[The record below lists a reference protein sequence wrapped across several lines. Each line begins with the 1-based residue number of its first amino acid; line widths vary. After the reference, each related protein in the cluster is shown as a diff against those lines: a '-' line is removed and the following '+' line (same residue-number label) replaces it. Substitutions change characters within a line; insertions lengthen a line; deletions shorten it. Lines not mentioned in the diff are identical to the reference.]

1 MAQYF
6 RLIGHLDLAVELAE
20 RALALADRLREAPLW
35 VIANTLLGLAYDARG
50 QYRKAADILE
60 KSVESLPGTSL
71 GQDVRVA
78 GLMPVFSRIYL
89 VYCLAELG
97 NFREGL
103 GHGDEGIRL
112 AEAADDAYSL
122 IFASCGLGTLYLLK
136 GDVGPAIETL
146 ERGLALCRT
155 LNVPVALPLIACPLG
170 AAYSL
175 AERSSDA
182 ISLLEEGAR
191 EGLAMGRMGGH
202 SLIVV
207 RLGEAYL
214 LAGRLDEAD
223 DAARRALQM
232 AREKSERG
240 HEAYALHLLGEV
252 VAQRAPED
260 PGAAEAAL
268 RQASA
273 LAEELSMHPLLAHC
287 HVSRARLECRAGR
300 IASARQLFDAGIA
313 AFDELEMP
321 FWLERAEAETRS
333 LA

>member
-1 MAQYF
+1 
-6 RLIGHLDLAVELAE
+6 VELAE
-20 RALALADRLREAPLW
+20 RALARADRLREAPLW
-35 VIANTLLGLAYDARG
+35 VIANTLLGLGYDARG
-50 QYRKAADILE
+50 QYHKAADILE

-78 GLMPVFSRIYL
+78 GIMPVFSRIYL

-103 GHGDEGIRL
+103 GHGNEGIRL
-112 AEAADDAYSL
+112 AEAAEDAYSL

-155 LNVPVALPLIACPLG
+155 LNVPVAFPLLACPLG

-175 AERSSDA
+175 AGRSSDA

-252 VAQRAPED
+252 VARRAPED
-260 PGAAEAAL
+260 PRAADAAFG
-268 RQASA
+268 QASI
-273 LAEELSMHPLLAHC
+273 LAEELSMRPLLAHC
-287 HVSRARLECRAGR
+287 LVSRARLDRQTGR
-300 IASARQLFDAGIA
+300 TESARQLFEAGIE
-313 AFDELEMP
+313 AFRELDMP
-321 FWLERAEAETRS
+321 FWLDQAEAEARS